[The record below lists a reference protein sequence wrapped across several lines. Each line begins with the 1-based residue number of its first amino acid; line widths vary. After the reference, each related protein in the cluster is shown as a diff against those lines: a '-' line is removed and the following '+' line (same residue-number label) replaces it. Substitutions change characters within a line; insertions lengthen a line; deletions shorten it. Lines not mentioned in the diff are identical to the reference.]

1 MGKNEGLEDI
11 QARRIVLA
19 KIRGVGG
26 DHTGE
31 WA

>member
-11 QARRIVLA
+11 QARRIVLT

-26 DHTGE
+26 TTQVK